1 MTPDTL
7 SVQDIKRL
15 KVAKVFCESSMLN
28 FTRYFF
34 KQRNNTK
41 FVVNWHHEVI
51 CNALDKVVKGDIKKL
66 IINIFPRSGKT
77 EIAVKNFIAYCLALN
92 PRAKFIHLSY
102 SDDLALDNSEHI
114 KDFITDT
121 DEYRAMFPDVRL
133 KKDTRGKK
141 KWYTTY
147 GGGVYAT
154 STGGQVTGFG
164 AGLVDVEESVN
175 PLDEIDFNDILDEI
189 SINKDFGGALIIDD
203 PLKPEDADYNTRRDK
218 VNMRFES
225 TIRNR
230 VNSIKN
236 TPIIIIMQ
244 RLHPEDLTGY
254 LLDVEPG
261 EWEVISLPVIVDE
274 NLIDT
279 ARKYGVEVSREKLGK
294 PLWPFKL
301 DEEQIQ
307 KLRKIGDRDS
317 IVFERQYMQDPQ
329 PLEGLIF
336 PKNELNYF
344 SGECPKGIPVFY
356 ADPADTGDD
365 NYSMPIGIIANGK
378 VYIDDVLFTQDN
390 LTHVEPQV
398 IQLVNKYNPSRVFI
412 ESNSFG
418 RLHMA
423 QIKRQ
428 ARRTAVRGVKNT
440 GNKIMRI
447 LAEEGWIKDNFVFR
461 KDYKLQSPYEKFMK
475 QIWWVLKNGKESRDD
490 APDSIAGLSQAI
502 RLFYRGMFN

>member
-7 SVQDIKRL
+7 SIKDIKRL

-34 KQRNNTK
+34 KQRYGRK

-51 CNALDKVVKGDIKKL
+51 CNALDKVVKGDIKRL

-77 EIAVKNFIAYCLALN
+77 ELAVKNFIAYCLALN
-92 PRAKFIHLSY
+92 PSAKFIHLSY
-102 SDDLALDNSEHI
+102 SDDLALDNSEDV
-114 KDFITDT
+114 KNFITDI
-121 DEYRAMFPDVRL
+121 DEYRAMFPDVKL

-141 KWYTTY
+141 KWYTAF

-164 AGLVDVEESVN
+164 AGQVDEET
-175 PLDEIDFNDILDEI
+175 DDFDLINTLDEI
-189 SINKDFGGALIIDD
+189 SVNKKFGGAIIIDD
-203 PLKPEDADYNTRRDK
+203 PMKPEDADYNLRRDRI
-218 VNMRFES
+218 NMRFDS

-230 VNSIKN
+230 VNSRN

-261 EWEVISLPVIVDE
+261 EWELISLPAVVDE
-274 NLIDT
+274 RLVES
-279 ARKYGVEVSREKLGK
+279 AKKYGVNVPDGVVGQ
-294 PLWPFKL
+294 PLWEFKMNF
-301 DEEQIQ
+301 DELMKYKRINS
-307 KLRKIGDRDS
+307 L
-317 IVFERQYMQDPQ
+317 VFERQYMQDPQ

-336 PKNELNYF
+336 PKSELNYF

-365 NYSMPIGIIANGK
+365 SYSMPIGIIANGK

-390 LTHVEPQV
+390 LTQVEPQV
-398 IQLVNKYNPSRVFI
+398 IGLINKYNPSRVFI

-428 ARRTAVRGVKNT
+428 ARRTSVRGVKNT

-447 LAEEGWIKDNFVFR
+447 LAEEGWIKENFVFR
-461 KDYKLQSPYEKFMK
+461 KDYKPQSPYEKFMK
-475 QIWWVLKNGKESRDD
+475 QIWWVLKNGKEIRDD

-502 RLFYRGMFN
+502 RLFYRGMF